1 MIATGSKTQINDEA
15 RWNILQRKAQEVRV
29 ARAFC
34 LLRSNGIEPVLIKGF
49 AAGRNYPES
58 VIRLSIDTDLAVAAA
73 DFQRAYEIAVSSDA
87 EGLAIDLHRELR
99 HLDTLDW
106 EDLFENSKLIA
117 IDGGTVRLL
126 RPEDHLRVLC
136 VHWLNDGGTDRGR
149 LWDIYY
155 AVENRPADFDWGRF
169 LDVVSRRRRRWLI
182 CTVGLAHRFLGL
194 DISETPI
201 NTEARDLPAWLVKA
215 VEREWASETKPIPM
229 EATLKDRRKF
239 IDQFKKR
246 LRPNPIRATI
256 EMEGSFDAKTR
267 VFYQIGNFFMRIA
280 PSYRRVADT
289 LRSEKLFQRKDAK
302 TQRRKDEKI

>member
-1 MIATGSKTQINDEA
+1 MATGSQTQINDEA

-99 HLDTLDW
+99 HLDTLAWD
-106 EDLFENSKLIA
+106 DLFENSELFE

-182 CTVGLAHRFLGL
+182 CAVGLAHRFLGL

-201 NTEARDLPAWLVKA
+201 NTRSPRPAGLAGKNGRKRMGKRNQANSYGGNPQRPAKVYRPVQKAPASKSDQGHHRDGRQL
-215 VEREWASETKPIPM
+215 
-229 EATLKDRRKF
+229 
-239 IDQFKKR
+239 
-246 LRPNPIRATI
+246 
-256 EMEGSFDAKTR
+256 
-267 VFYQIGNFFMRIA
+267 
-280 PSYRRVADT
+280 
-289 LRSEKLFQRKDAK
+289 
-302 TQRRKDEKI
+302 